1 MKEPGCIFCNIP
13 DESVILKN
21 ESAFVIND
29 KFPHS
34 KGHVLIIPF
43 SHEEDFFN
51 LTQNDQIGII
61 KLLKETKQFTDNKF
75 TPAAYNISINNG
87 KEAGQV
93 IMHTHVHLIPRY
105 NKN

>member
-1 MKEPGCIFCNIP
+1 MKEPNCIFCNMPEDAI
-13 DESVILKN
+13 ILKN
-21 ESAFVIND
+21 QSAFVIND

-51 LTQNDQIGII
+51 LTPPEQNRVID
-61 KLLKETKQFTDNKF
+61 LLNEAKKYIETKF
-75 TPAAYNISINNG
+75 TPAAYNVSINNG
-87 KEAGQV
+87 KEAGQI

-105 NKN
+105 KKN